1 MRKDIRKRVVIA
13 GSIVILATT
22 VVSPATACCGDGKV
36 AALAETLAGRS
47 LSSAVGEAVVAV
59 VAWLE
64 RLNATI
70 AVGFGK
76 VSADIQ
82 RQTAALRVMEEGS
95 TAVRTQLFME
105 KVRADAAVKHEL
117 SPRAC
122 FEIAAAKASTTA
134 GEEVHQA
141 VATVNRMLQERTL
154 FTANTSAAIR
164 KMYDE
169 HASKYCSQQDADL
182 GLCQVA
188 DPSLQNAD
196 VRADTLLN
204 TPAYAGGQAEA
215 AGAFVRNLT
224 NPVPTQMIPR
234 ALEATPQGK
243 MFVAGQYIE
252 QARAS
257 LAANSLNMQLAERT
271 PIKGLGAVAGLNK
284 PDVSRQELL
293 ESLVRN
299 RFESPAW
306 YKMVAG
312 FSTENMLREAN
323 KMQALALWMDLQR
336 YKTDERI
343 SAITAVNLAI
353 NAKQN
358 ADIRL
363 HAARA
368 NAAAEGR

>member
-1 MRKDIRKRVVIA
+1 MRKDIRKHVVIA

-36 AALAETLAGRS
+36 AALAETLAGRG

-82 RQTAALRVMEEGS
+82 RQTAALRVMEEGG

-105 KVRADAAVKHEL
+105 KARADAAVKYEL

-122 FEIAAAKASTTA
+122 FEVAAARASTTA

-141 VATVNRMLQERTL
+141 VAKVSRMLAERTM
-154 FTANTSAAIR
+154 FTANTSAAIG

-182 GLCQVA
+182 GRCQVI

-204 TPAYAGGQAEA
+204 TPAHAGGQAEA
-215 AGAFVRNLT
+215 AGAFIRNLT
-224 NPVPTQMIPR
+224 NPTPTQMISR

-243 MFVAGQYIE
+243 TFIAGQYIE

-257 LAANSLNMQLAERT
+257 IAANSLNSLLAERT
-271 PIKGLGAVAGLNK
+271 PIKGLGTAAGLNK
-284 PDVSRQELL
+284 PDVSRQELV
-293 ESLVRN
+293 ESLVRG

-312 FSTENMLREAN
+312 FSAENMLREVN
-323 KMQALALWMDLQR
+323 KMQAQALWMDLQR

-343 SAITAVNLAI
+343 SMITAANLAI
-353 NAKQN
+353 
-358 ADIRL
+358 
-363 HAARA
+363 AAERDA
-368 NAAAEGR
+368 EARQRTLRAAAAGR

>member
-13 GSIVILATT
+13 GSIVILAAT

-36 AALAETLAGRS
+36 VALAETLAGRG

-82 RQTAALRVMEEGS
+82 RQTAALRVMKEGS

-122 FEIAAAKASTTA
+122 FEVAAAKASTTA

-141 VATVNRMLQERTL
+141 VAKVNRMLSERTL
-154 FTANTSAAIR
+154 FTTNTSAAIG

-169 HASKYCSQQDADL
+169 HASKYCSQEDADL
-182 GLCQVA
+182 GRCQA
-188 DPSLQNAD
+188 TDPSLQNAD

-243 MFVAGQYIE
+243 TFIAGQYIE

-257 LAANSLNMQLAERT
+257 LAAHSLNTQFAERT
-271 PIKGLGAVAGLNK
+271 PVKGLGTAAGLNK
-284 PDVSRQELL
+284 ADVSRQELM
-293 ESLVRN
+293 EILVRG

-306 YKMVAG
+306 YKMVAS
-312 FSTENMLREAN
+312 FSTENLLREAN
-323 KMQALALWMDLQR
+323 KMQAQALMADLQR

-343 SAITAVNLAI
+343 SVLTAGYLAITAN
-353 NAKQN
+353 QD
-358 ADIRL
+358 ADARL
-363 HAARA
+363 RALRAA
-368 NAAAEGR
+368 AAAEGR

>member
-1 MRKDIRKRVVIA
+1 MRNHIRKHVVMA

-22 VVSPATACCGDGKV
+22 MVSPATACCGDGKV
-36 AALAETLAGRS
+36 VALAETLAGRG

-59 VAWLE
+59 AAWLE

-76 VSADIQ
+76 VLAEIQ

-105 KVRADAAVKHEL
+105 KVRADAAVKYEL

-122 FEIAAAKASTTA
+122 FEVAAASASTTA

-141 VATVNRMLQERTL
+141 VAKVSRMLDRHTL
-154 FTANTSAAIR
+154 FTANTSATIGR
-164 KMYDE
+164 MHDE
-169 HASKYCSQQDADL
+169 HLAKYCSQQDADL
-182 GLCQVA
+182 GWCQVT
-188 DPSLQNAD
+188 DPALQNAD
-196 VRADTLLN
+196 IRADTLLN
-204 TPAYAGGQAEA
+204 TPAYTGRQAEA
-215 AGAFVRNLT
+215 AGTFVRNLT
-224 NPVPTQMIPR
+224 NPAPTQMIPR
-234 ALEATPQGK
+234 VLEATPQGK
-243 MFVAGQYIE
+243 TFVAGQYIE

-257 LAANSLNMQLAERT
+257 LAAHSLNTQLAERT
-271 PIKGLGAVAGLNK
+271 PVGGLGTAAGLNK
-284 PDVSRQELL
+284 ADVSRQELI

-299 RFESPAW
+299 RFETPAW

-312 FSTENMLREAN
+312 FSAENMLREAN

-343 SAITAVNLAI
+343 SAITAANLAI
-353 NAKQN
+353 NAKQD
-358 ADIRL
+358 ADMRL

-368 NAAAEGR
+368 TAAAEGR